1 MQLPLSAD
9 VLVPVGVG
17 VLVAVVAVIALVIG
31 LRRKAEDAPT
41 PTHAD
46 WTSEHVGDVVVPPTR
61 TVADAVAERQ
71 GNTGPFLV
79 VAPAQPGAVEAGR
92 CAEAAESAGAARR
105 NGNGVGSRRAAT
117 LSSLGPVVSASVV
130 ARQRHAV
137 QASGDTASVAVAEP
151 GEVAA
156 GVEPE
161 PKSTAVEG
169 SAADTA
175 LRAQAGHPGSGG
187 RDDRP
192 PFPADPLFGVGR
204 FDQVGPD
211 GDPWFTPPAMPRT
224 QLGGSGRPP
233 GPDEGAAESQA
244 GEQPVAECPEPATGP
259 AARAAGGAAEVAA
272 SGAAQSEPTTAAG
285 STPAAPRAA
294 GNNPKP
300 APEPQAPARHVTSGP
315 PPEPATHPTAG
326 LPEPVQ
332 PTSAQH
338 QTPGAPEPA
347 QANPTRHQAPGL
359 PEPARANPTHHS
371 TAGRPAQAIPGRD
384 PVADVPEPKA
394 QAPAGHP
401 PAGVQEPAS
410 TARPPEPHAVADVPG
425 PAPMGSASAH
435 EAAGDSTQLPP
446 NQRRQAASR
455 SDGPASAP
463 DSQVVANVPEPAS
476 APEDGP
482 APTRYP
488 VVNVPEPALAP
499 DRHPVADEPAPSAGS
514 SHSVAAAVAQVLAA
528 RAAAHAPEGDRRGD
542 ARDRLLAVLL
552 DDPMRAVGAAVDLQD
567 CQERLDRLAASLQDE
582 RGRLGDVLGRLARS
596 GLRPDQLARLSGLS
610 DTEVA
615 ELLRR
620 GPSA

>member
-1 MQLPLSAD
+1 M
-9 VLVPVGVG
+9 
-17 VLVAVVAVIALVIG
+17 AVVAVIALVIG

-137 QASGDTASVAVAEP
+137 QASGGTASVAVAEP

-233 GPDEGAAESQA
+233 GPDEGAAESHA

-294 GNNPKP
+294 GNSPKP

-315 PPEPATHPTAG
+315 PPEPATHPTAS

-338 QTPGAPEPA
+338 QTPGAPGSA
-347 QANPTRHQAPGL
+347 QAQLAIRPRAPRPHPGR
-359 PEPARANPTHHS
+359 PHPPPGAWSARA
-371 TAGRPAQAIPGRD
+371 RPG
-384 PVADVPEPKA
+384 EP
-394 QAPAGHP
+394 HP
-401 PAGVQEPAS
+401 PFDGWQ
-410 TARPPEPHAVADVPG
+410 ARPGDPRPRSGCGRARAQG
-425 PAPMGSASAH
+425 AGARRSSACRR
-435 EAAGDSTQLPP
+435 AGA
-446 NQRRQAASR
+446 RI
-455 SDGPASAP
+455 DGPAARTP
-463 DSQVVANVPEPAS
+463 R
-476 APEDGP
+476 G
-482 APTRYP
+482 RG
-488 VVNVPEPALAP
+488 
-499 DRHPVADEPAPSAGS
+499 R
-514 SHSVAAAVAQVLAA
+514 A
-528 RAAAHAPEGDRRGD
+528 RA
-542 ARDRLLAVLL
+542 
-552 DDPMRAVGAAVDLQD
+552 
-567 CQERLDRLAASLQDE
+567 
-582 RGRLGDVLGRLARS
+582 
-596 GLRPDQLARLSGLS
+596 RPDGLGVS
-610 DTEVA
+610 
-615 ELLRR
+615 
-620 GPSA
+620 P

>member
-1 MQLPLSAD
+1 M
-9 VLVPVGVG
+9 
-17 VLVAVVAVIALVIG
+17 AVVAVIALVIG

-71 GNTGPFLV
+71 GKTGPFLV
-79 VAPAQPGAVEAGR
+79 VAPAQPGVVEAGR

-224 QLGGSGRPP
+224 HLGGSGRPP
-233 GPDEGAAESQA
+233 GPDEGAAESHA

-294 GNNPKP
+294 GNSTKP
-300 APEPQAPARHVTSGP
+300 APSGARAPRHERAPAGARRP
-315 PPEPATHPTAG
+315 PD
-326 LPEPVQ
+326 
-332 PTSAQH
+332 
-338 QTPGAPEPA
+338 
-347 QANPTRHQAPGL
+347 R
-359 PEPARANPTHHS
+359 EPARARPADLSPAPDSGCAWIRPADPSSRFGRGPSRPHPGQLHPPPGAWS
-371 TAGRPAQAIPGRD
+371 ARARPGQPHPPFDGWQGRPGDPRPRSGCGRARAQGAGARRSSAGRR
-384 PVADVPEPKA
+384 
-394 QAPAGHP
+394 AG
-401 PAGVQEPAS
+401 
-410 TARPPEPHAVADVPG
+410 ARI
-425 PAPMGSASAH
+425 
-435 EAAGDSTQLPP
+435 
-446 NQRRQAASR
+446 
-455 SDGPASAP
+455 DGPAARTP
-463 DSQVVANVPEPAS
+463 R
-476 APEDGP
+476 G
-482 APTRYP
+482 RG
-488 VVNVPEPALAP
+488 
-499 DRHPVADEPAPSAGS
+499 R
-514 SHSVAAAVAQVLAA
+514 A
-528 RAAAHAPEGDRRGD
+528 RA
-542 ARDRLLAVLL
+542 
-552 DDPMRAVGAAVDLQD
+552 
-567 CQERLDRLAASLQDE
+567 
-582 RGRLGDVLGRLARS
+582 
-596 GLRPDQLARLSGLS
+596 RPDGLGVS
-610 DTEVA
+610 
-615 ELLRR
+615 
-620 GPSA
+620 P

>member
-9 VLVPVGVG
+9 VVVPVGVG

-105 NGNGVGSRRAAT
+105 TGNGVGSRRPAT

-137 QASGDTASVAVAEP
+137 QASGGTALAEP

-187 RDDRP
+187 GDDRP
-192 PFPADPLFGVGR
+192 PFPADPLFGAGR
-204 FDQVGPD
+204 FDQIGPD

-224 QLGGSGRPP
+224 QLGGSDRPT

-244 GEQPVAECPEPATGP
+244 GEQPVAECREPATGP
-259 AARAAGGAAEVAA
+259 AARAAGGATEVAA

-285 STPAAPRAA
+285 STPAAPHAA
-294 GNNPKP
+294 GNSSQP

-326 LPEPVQ
+326 LPD
-332 PTSAQH
+332 PT
-338 QTPGAPEPA
+338 

-359 PEPARANPTHHS
+359 PEPARANPTRHS

-384 PVADVPEPKA
+384 PVADVPEPEA
-394 QAPAGHP
+394 QGPAGHP

-410 TARPPEPHAVADVPG
+410 TAPPPEPHAVANVPG
-425 PAPMGSASAH
+425 LAPMGSASAP

-446 NQRRQAASR
+446 NQRRQTAPR
-455 SDGPASAP
+455 SDSPASAP

-476 APEDGP
+476 PPEDGP

>member
-204 FDQVGPD
+204 FDQVSPD

-233 GPDEGAAESQA
+233 GPDEGDAESQA

-285 STPAAPRAA
+285 STPAAPHAA

-315 PPEPATHPTAG
+315 PPKPATHPTAG

-338 QTPGAPEPA
+338 HTPGAPEPA

>member
-1 MQLPLSAD
+1 M
-9 VLVPVGVG
+9 
-17 VLVAVVAVIALVIG
+17 AVVAVIALVIG

-137 QASGDTASVAVAEP
+137 QASGDTASVALAEP

-192 PFPADPLFGVGR
+192 PFPADPLFGAGR

-294 GNNPKP
+294 GNGPKP

-315 PPEPATHPTAG
+315 PPEPAAHPTAG

-347 QANPTRHQAPGL
+347 RPHPAPATRRLVCPSPPGRTPPTIRRLAGPPRRSPAAIRLRTCPSPRRRRPPVIRRQACRSPHRRPGRPNPTRSRTCPGPPRWARRQPTRRPGTAPSF
-359 PEPARANPTHHS
+359 RRTS
-371 TAGRPAQAIPGRD
+371 AGRPRPGAMAR
-384 PVADVPEPKA
+384 PRRPTARWSRTCPSPPRRPRTA
-394 QAPAGHP
+394 RHP
-401 PAGVQEPAS
+401 PA
-410 TARPPEPHAVADVPG
+410 T
-425 PAPMGSASAH
+425 
-435 EAAGDSTQLPP
+435 
-446 NQRRQAASR
+446 R
-455 SDGPASAP
+455 S
-463 DSQVVANVPEPAS
+463 
-476 APEDGP
+476 
-482 APTRYP
+482 
-488 VVNVPEPALAP
+488 
-499 DRHPVADEPAPSAGS
+499 
-514 SHSVAAAVAQVLAA
+514 
-528 RAAAHAPEGDRRGD
+528 
-542 ARDRLLAVLL
+542 
-552 DDPMRAVGAAVDLQD
+552 
-567 CQERLDRLAASLQDE
+567 
-582 RGRLGDVLGRLARS
+582 
-596 GLRPDQLARLSGLS
+596 
-610 DTEVA
+610 
-615 ELLRR
+615 
-620 GPSA
+620 